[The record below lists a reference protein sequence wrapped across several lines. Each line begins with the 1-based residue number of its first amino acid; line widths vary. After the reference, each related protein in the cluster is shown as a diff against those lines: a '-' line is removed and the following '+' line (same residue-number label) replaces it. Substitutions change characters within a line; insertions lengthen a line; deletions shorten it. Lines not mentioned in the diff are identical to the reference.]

1 MTGSPVANTVLNPIS
16 TPPRPTTAPS
26 SDSDANQAKP
36 TVRPHSH
43 IGLFTTSP
51 TPALTPTPPD
61 DAGLDGLF
69 VARKASPG
77 LLARMKLLN
86 QHQKSRVVSSPIF
99 GQDKIGKI
107 PESQLRELDILH
119 NRDGSIRIQ
128 RLGRAWTGGG
138 PYPQLELQLTGG
150 SVPAMDHDAPP
161 GFDSDHSSVI
171 STSDRVVPSD
181 SEQDDTPDTLG
192 EDTQKY
198 RLPDITKTKSLSQSI
213 SETQN
218 SSEQDE
224 AGPTPPPKDVPATQP
239 QGLDGSDTEDQV
251 DVASYFAR
259 RSHIA
264 RAASIYTLS
273 RVSFTNQ
280 IQQLTSISLPPAAS
294 LSSSISAIPTSTAA
308 GRALHDAAGQ
318 IKVWMTKASEVLNGL
333 DAEDDVEWAAAAGR
347 EGLAEVDAAIGRFE
361 SLVGVY
367 ITAIEELQSRQDI
380 ATLPAKDLQRLIGQ
394 MDEVVRDWN
403 KIKKTL
409 KDIKSQVEIAMEW
422 EELWNVVLG
431 EIGLEIENLSRL
443 VFEMEERRH
452 RAISESV
459 TESAEKFD
467 IAELETIVEET
478 PRQIKTNNRFS
489 LPPTFS
495 VSSPISPIPQMEQ
508 ESSKLLALF
517 ARMQPL
523 RASLDFLPMRLASF
537 QNRGNK
543 VFPTACDE
551 LNRRK
556 EVLERE
562 EKRLE
567 ADADALRQELGEDKW
582 VHSFRQA
589 GSKAL
594 AMWTSLTKSVQKVRQ
609 AIEEQDDEKLS
620 NRIAAYR
627 DKKEHYPPS
636 MRRVLELID
645 IEMRNRSTVNGEILR
660 IQQDVRQKVTESEKE
675 IQEMDSV
682 LEYFNSTKTLRDSV
696 STVFSGRTEMSGS
709 AIDTP
714 GSSPASSV
722 VLMSRKSSEYGPS
735 TPNAGRKSR
744 QGSTASS
751 AAKSVPSNRR
761 YSSLPTSVSGVS
773 HIPRQSFG
781 SRLDSMSLSPSR
793 GSSQTSSVRSTTPRS
808 DRPETKPRWNSSV
821 NMNDTVVG
829 HNFKPLSA
837 TTPSPHRK
845 SPAVPRNIRSMST
858 QSAIPVRSPL
868 SRSTTSPPPS
878 TNARPSS
885 TTPSQRPSASKR
897 HSQIQAPS
905 TPSRVSGIRAPSS
918 SSNLSSTLTQ
928 SGRRVSPMPE
938 EGEEKDIVE
947 ESPTTRPKLGRPN
960 SAMNGRRSSL
970 LPQLKNRTASE
981 RVVSTGGRESRVGGA
996 GRDSRAGGRV
1006 SSMGSNAEDRPR
1018 WKG

>member
-1 MTGSPVANTVLNPIS
+1 MTGDPAAIILV
-16 TPPRPTTAPS
+16 TPPSSPIRPTTAHS
-26 SDSDANQAKP
+26 ADAPKAQPA
-36 TVRPHSH
+36 VRPHSH
-43 IGLFTTSP
+43 IGSLFTSGAN
-51 TPALTPTPPD
+51 PALSPPQPEV
-61 DAGLDGLF
+61 GLDGLF

-86 QHQKSRVVSSPIF
+86 QHQKSRVVSSPIY

-107 PESQLRELDILH
+107 PESQLRELDGLH

-128 RLGRAWTGGG
+128 RLGRAWTGIG
-138 PYPQLELQLTGG
+138 PPPHLEPQRTGD
-150 SVPAMDHDAPP
+150 SLPAMEHDHDAPP

-181 SEQDDTPDTLG
+181 SDDNDDTPDTLG

-213 SETQN
+213 SETRTITP
-218 SSEQDE
+218 EEDV
-224 AGPTPPPKDVPATQP
+224 GPTPPPKDVPVPVAQP
-239 QGLDGSDTEDQV
+239 QGIESSDNEEQI
-251 DVASYFAR
+251 DVASYFTR

-264 RAASIYTLS
+264 RTASIYTLS

-318 IKVWMTKASEVLNGL
+318 IRLWMNKASEVLNGL

-347 EGLAEVDAAIGRFE
+347 EGLEEVDAAIGRFE
-361 SLVGVY
+361 SLINVY
-367 ITAIEELQSRQDI
+367 ITSIEELQSRSDI
-380 ATLPAKDLQRLIGQ
+380 AALGSKALESLMLQ
-394 MDEVVRDWN
+394 MDEVIREWN

-452 RAISESV
+452 LAISESV
-459 TESAEKFD
+459 TESAETFD
-467 IAELETIVEET
+467 IAALETIVEET
-478 PRQIKTNNRFS
+478 PRQANVIKANSRFS

-495 VSSPISPIPQMEQ
+495 VNSPISPIPQIEQ

-537 QNRGNK
+537 QMRGQK
-543 VFPTACDE
+543 IFPTACDE

-567 ADADALRQELGEDKW
+567 GDADALRQELGEDKW

-594 AMWTSLTKSVQKVRQ
+594 AMWTSLTKSIQKVRE

-620 NRIAAYR
+620 NRIASYR

-645 IEMRNRSTVNGEILR
+645 IEMKNRSTVNGEILR
-660 IQQDVRQKVTESEKE
+660 IQQDVRAKVTESEKE
-675 IQEMDSV
+675 IREMDSV
-682 LEYFNSTKTLRDSV
+682 LEYINSTKTLRDSV
-696 STVFSGRTEMSGS
+696 STVFSSRTEMSGS

-722 VLMSRKSSEYGPS
+722 ILMSRKSSDYGPS
-735 TPNAGRKSR
+735 TPGAGRKSR
-744 QGSTASS
+744 QGSVASTS
-751 AAKSVPSNRR
+751 SSVPANRR
-761 YSSLPTSVSGVS
+761 FSSLPTSISGVS
-773 HIPRQSFG
+773 YSVPRASLN
-781 SRLDSMSLSPSR
+781 RLELSQPR
-793 GSSQTSSVRSTTPRS
+793 VSSQASSVRSITPRS
-808 DRPETKPRWNSSV
+808 DRPDTKPRWNASV

-845 SPAVPRNIRSMST
+845 TPSTRSARNLSN

-868 SRSTTSPPPS
+868 SRSTTSPPPTS
-878 TNARPSS
+878 GPPSS
-885 TTPSQRPSASKR
+885 TTPAQRPNAGKRAST
-897 HSQIQAPS
+897 IGAPS
-905 TPSRVSGIRAPSS
+905 TPSRPSGIRAPGS
-918 SSNLSSTLTQ
+918 SSNLSVSTTASQ
-928 SGRRVSPMPE
+928 SGRRGVTPLPE
-938 EGEEKDIVE
+938 ENDNEE
-947 ESPTTRPKLGRPN
+947 ESPTARTKPMRPG
-960 SAMNGRRSSL
+960 SGMAGRRNSQ
-970 LPQLKNRTASE
+970 LPQPKTRA
-981 RVVSTGGRESRVGGA
+981 VSGSGRESRIGGV
-996 GRDSRAGGRV
+996 GRDSRVGGRM
-1006 SSMGSNAEDRPR
+1006 SSMGSVTTVDGDRPR
-1018 WKG
+1018 WKGT